1 MEESAVEDDFAEYLD
16 DNFFSFILFNCIYVL
31 KVKFWP
37 YVAMLDIGELVV
49 SKLAIH

>member
-1 MEESAVEDDFAEYLD
+1 MEESAVEDDFAD
-16 DNFFSFILFNCIYVL
+16 DDFFSFIFFNCKYVL